1 MFLAR
6 SRADAQRRCVDSED
20 DDVYAP
26 PKASTKKT
34 PGNKKTAK
42 ASGSKAAATK
52 NNAKPAAASTD
63 RQTRAT
69 SRTPSFSQLPP
80 ASYPLPPVTQ
90 NPSKTR
96 PDRGRKP
103 AKVQEEDEL
112 EED

>member
-1 MFLAR
+1 MFHAR
-6 SRADAQRRCVDSED
+6 SRADPQRRCVESED
-20 DDVYAP
+20 DDAYP
-26 PKASTKKT
+26 PSKASSKKT

-90 NPSKTR
+90 NPAKTR